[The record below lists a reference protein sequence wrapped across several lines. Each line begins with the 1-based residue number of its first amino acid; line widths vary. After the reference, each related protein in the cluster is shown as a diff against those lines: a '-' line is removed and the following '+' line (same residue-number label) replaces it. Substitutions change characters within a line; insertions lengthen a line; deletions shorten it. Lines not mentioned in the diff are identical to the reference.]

1 MVAIVSGNGLGLFNS
16 SLNQLGKR
24 GVQGNA
30 SFGQARI
37 EDYINIAEGNLV
49 IRQQGYNLAATG
61 QDIQSVLTYN
71 SKGLLNNNAQ
81 WSGEWSRRLSL
92 VGNLNEAGS
101 KIIVTAEDGHEVTF
115 NFSSANNY
123 ISKEGDGA
131 YDKLTISG
139 TTWTVTDGKTLA
151 RESYTYDAAKKTGRL
166 TGIQD
171 NNGTNL
177 VYSYDSTDRLISI
190 KDNSSL
196 NELIYQY
203 DGTSN
208 RIKRIDTKVGGV
220 VSQNVYYEYDT
231 GNRLSKVITDL
242 TPSDNQISDQ
252 QVYTT
257 TYGYDGSSSRIAS
270 ITQSDGSSVQ
280 FSYELDTVKN
290 VYRVKTVKDS
300 QGTTTFSYAA
310 NKTTVTNSLQEVWEY
325 SYDASQQLTSIKN
338 ANAEVSSFSYDADG
352 NVLTIT
358 DNESNKLTY
367 RYDSNGNLTEEY
379 GPTGKAIKYSYTN
392 NTQLTTVTEY
402 LTLAIKDASGNWV
415 LPTTGETKS
424 TQYLYDAQ
432 RLRFVISAEGA
443 VLEYIYND
451 KGQLVSKGGN
461 YQAKYASTMT
471 YAAVDTWAKKQLKKE
486 LSSYEYDVYGNL
498 KKEIHYSSID
508 ATADATTGVIK
519 NQGVMD
525 DAAELIDYVYDA
537 RGLLLQKITRRG
549 ADRATAGVTAAS
561 SVQSFAYDGMGRVLS
576 EVGSTGTT
584 SYSYGK
590 SKITVTNA
598 AGLSTVQSF
607 DSYDR
612 LTSTVQTAT
621 NLSDRTT
628 SYLYDEVGRLIYS
641 KQPSGYEQFNFYDK
655 KGRLTGV
662 VDSSGLLTEYVYN
675 KNDLQTKEIR
685 YATAVSSAGWLTNG
699 VVSKKRV
706 EEIRPA
712 VAGLDRV
719 IEKSYDSSSRLIS
732 VKQANGLIT
741 EYSYDSYGN
750 IIQTKA
756 GDRISRYFYNKD
768 NLQVAALDA
777 EGYLV
782 ETVYNSAGQKVQVN
796 RHSKVTTE
804 NLRAT
809 GTLAQLKPTGTDNTI
824 LSSFYFYDAQGQLIG
839 TVDEKKFVTA
849 YLYNQKTNSVTTRQ
863 YALATTAT
871 VSSTSAWA
879 DIIKLPADNTYQDTT
894 KSYDLQGRLIK
905 VVDPRQGTTS
915 YVYDEAGRLI
925 KETLAAS
932 TTNER
937 VAYTRYNA
945 FGEVTHMLRGE
956 AANQLTSG
964 MTADQVEQVYN
975 QYAIKTFYDA
985 VGRKTQVM
993 SAAEQLTTFYYDKAG
1008 RLTHQINAEGN
1019 VVETGYNLFGE
1030 VISSTQ
1036 YSKSLAATATD
1047 LATGTTAPSALAK
1060 AVGVGK
1066 NLKGGEL
1073 TTTFSSLVTAIK
1085 DATRDRI
1092 EKLEYDKLGKV
1103 SKKTDGLSNS
1113 ITSVYNLYGELE
1125 QQTQQVTLGTTKTTL
1140 QSSYAYSKRG
1150 ELKSTILDSTGLKNT
1165 TLKQYDAY
1173 GRVITET
1180 DANGNVT
1187 RFDYSQDQGRTIQV
1201 TSADQGVTKTTY
1213 DAWGRQLIVNRNNN
1227 LTSYTYNDQAKTLTV
1242 KSPEGLQTITQYN
1255 EFGDVVQV
1263 TQANQ
1268 GKSTYLYNDDGQK
1281 TKETNAVGAT
1291 TNYVYDKKTGLL
1303 SESTDAVGVKT
1314 SYYYDNAN
1322 RVISQIVTLS
1332 ATESQETSYSYD
1344 GLGQRLEVI
1353 EAKDSANERVTQ
1365 YGYDKAGN
1373 LISVTQDAKGLKLV
1387 TSYSYDETGR
1397 QVKVTDK
1404 GLTTVYTYDAL
1415 GRRISEV
1422 KDPGGLALKVEYRY
1436 DANGN
1441 VTRKIDEAG
1450 NSSWYVYN
1458 TMNQL
1463 VYTVNSLGGVSGS
1476 VYDLNG
1482 KVIAQYQY
1490 TALQDVSGWASKDIV
1505 TAANVTVSK
1514 TTANLIRFV
1523 YNKDGLEIYRI
1534 DAEGA
1539 VTETQYNELG
1549 KVAHVLQYD
1558 KVVTLAGEALTADG
1572 IKTALT
1578 TAKASA
1584 QTQSY
1589 YYDALGRV
1597 IYSMNAAGYVTRN
1610 DYDALNRIIRVLDFR
1625 IATTLARNSTLAQM
1639 DGVYKASALPAYVI
1653 HYMYYDKLG
1662 RKVYDLNQHGILT
1675 RYRYDELGNLTA
1687 KKETVLHYTAV
1698 LDLLRTKDAA
1708 GNLSARPPASIE
1720 NYDAG
1725 LALLT
1730 EAQYR
1735 ETNYYYDKVGR
1746 IAYQID
1752 ALGYVTRYNTNA
1764 AGQIT
1769 NTVKYTA
1776 ALAAPLSRSS
1786 TLAELNT
1793 VYLSSTPPAYTVT
1806 GTLYDAVGR
1815 KVVET
1820 NEMNLVTHYS
1830 YDALGN
1836 VVSKKVTTV
1845 TLGDLLDLLRTKD
1858 ANGVYTS
1865 ARPATTLANSNAAIL
1880 LLPATKMQETKYF
1893 YDKAGRRSHDIDAL
1907 GYVTA
1912 YSYNAQGQ
1920 QTSVKQAALNSDG
1933 ILDLL
1938 RTKDTAGNFTVPRP
1952 ALTADNLDKG
1962 IKLLAATNYRETSS
1976 YYDKDGRLSYQ
1987 IDAQGYVTRYSYDAF
2002 DNVTSTARFNAAT
2015 SLSRSSTLA
2024 QLDASYKTA
2033 TTLPEH
2039 VLTQYAYDALNRKVK
2054 ETDAEGYS
2062 IETGYDAFNNVI
2074 WVKDKLGN
2082 KGYFAYDGLNRNT
2095 VKIDPEGYVTIYT
2108 YDVFGNQLTERKY
2121 LSPANQ
2127 IDKAY
2132 DANGLYTGIKTLAS
2146 STEVAPTTQ
2155 PYWNV
2160 GVVYVDVTYQYDKL
2174 NRKTVIKDAS
2184 GAYEAYTYTDGSAQP
2199 ATYRNKLGG
2208 VYSYSYDKLG
2218 RLIKE
2223 TLPELSGGKAVTHLY
2238 EYDAF
2243 GNKTKQ
2249 VEASGLAEQRVSV
2262 YQYDN
2267 LNRLTAKIAEAVS
2280 TVQLQVKDASKPYLK
2295 GKVETTSAVA
2305 QESYQYD
2312 GYGNQ
2317 ILKTEANG
2325 AKTFSY
2331 YDKNGR
2337 KIAEVNP
2344 LGGLTRWEYNA
2355 AGLVTKLQSYETPVS
2370 LPAQAGGA
2378 VPTAPAGN
2386 VRVAE
2391 YGYDKVGRQT
2401 SVISPN
2407 IASYEYD
2414 SQGKGALITQSAI
2427 EKTYYDGNGNI
2438 IRVEDAKGNSS
2449 YTYYDKAG
2457 RKVLAVDQEGY
2468 ATSWSY
2474 GNDATSQLN
2483 ILTEVKYAKKLS
2495 RAVTGTDTFTSL
2507 TSLLV
2512 KDAENDRT
2520 TVSSYDKLGRVIK
2533 TELLNVSYSDGSVL
2547 KKASSV
2553 TYFTYNALDKV
2564 LTKTE
2569 NAGET
2574 LNITYDK
2581 LGRESIRTFGS
2592 YTDSK
2597 SATVKQRISS
2607 VYNGLGLLS
2616 SSAVLGTN
2624 DTVSTDDRVT
2634 QYSYDKLGRLI
2645 KETDVSLGHSVNYG
2659 YDLMGNRTW
2668 TSNSR
2673 KANDGITKYDETLIE
2688 YNLMGK
2694 EITRQTNEGVIPT
2707 GATAISWKTLEERE
2721 TRYNVFGE
2729 ITGKRLVKTDSTTKS
2744 TDSWQEVTEYN
2755 NQGKVW
2761 KSNAN
2766 NGVTRYYLYDRNG
2779 NATLQLDTT
2788 GTGIT
2793 AKSADQLKD
2802 LTGVSYTETVYDKRN
2817 QVVEVREPKFNQ
2829 DKLDTSLNL
2838 FNQTISRTVDKST
2851 VSLTDSANKLS
2862 FNAETQKLSIQAN
2875 AQAQRV
2881 MIKYWP
2887 KGSTATA
2894 SNTFTVDMQATTTA
2908 GLFVLDIGAIQA
2920 NIEYSYSYSSS
2931 DATGK
2936 VLDSSTGVIK
2946 RSVNVVDVFSG
2957 GTVSANPAATAT
2969 GNSVANTMGVVAV
2982 DVFNDYKL
2990 PITLIGKKGE
3000 KVTDTTDKREAYVTI
3015 YYEEGI
3021 VLEKIQVAL
3030 PSQLKGFGDG
3040 NFEVELSIDG
3050 QVYKKSVAAGSSLVE
3065 IALDNNTD
3073 KFLGGKDYT
3082 VKIYKRT
3089 SATTTELVMNTTNKV
3104 TDKIKSS
3111 FFTKPRWSEQ
3121 PPMFYAEIGELL
3133 IGEPRTI
3140 EQEGTLNNY
3149 SHLMMKNIPT
3159 GTSRVEVKYKVAGAS
3174 QWSTLTSSAALYNN
3188 TAGWYKAGLNTL
3200 ENNTLYDYQYLAY
3213 NAKGE
3218 ILGGGQGVINT
3229 ALNQATITQKALAA
3243 TDLPSVYVDKQETV
3257 NTKQDITAKSSYTN
3271 NDFKNNYHKI
3281 KSSIVTT
3288 NQDIYQGI
3296 PKFKIRYEV
3305 NTESL
3310 RGYGSNFIL
3319 KARSIY
3325 TGFDI
3330 AVSTKTSLSSN
3341 STTLFEVELTD
3352 EHYSQNLNKE
3362 GDGSAI
3368 FGTTLMVEINGG
3380 YIPIGYGLEIVDLLV
3395 EYPAPEFPLYSYLSR
3410 PNNSLTMFGPSERA
3424 LRIINQPAESTH
3436 AILYY
3441 RESGT
3446 NSPFSMSF
3454 AGYSFDL
3461 KPDGVFD
3468 FNIANLAENKK
3479 YEIQYIVYVGTN
3491 IINRQ
3496 QGMLEITDDGVKA
3509 SLTPL
3514 NYGGDGFALFAESRV
3529 NFMDQFLANKYNN
3542 QFAKLKVRKIGTTDW
3557 ENISLSSYMP
3567 TQDTRIFNSFAW
3579 NYGTRTGDYEFQ
3591 LDSFNSTTQT
3601 TPSGSIIGKL
3611 RLGSQP
3617 KVLSY
3622 IPKSFEQNQ
3631 ITFAGQPSG
3640 SSKVTVKYGTA
3651 AGLLNKTAVL
3661 TVGSDG
3667 KAILDATDLAE
3678 QNLLGSTTV
3687 YYSYETTDASG
3698 KLLNRATGYVNV
3710 GVGAGSGQHTNQ
3722 LNDSWLDF
3730 QPAQNNGSKMELFYR
3745 KRQVDAS
3752 GNFVS
3757 DLVSADINSDAYW
3770 ASSNQFQK
3778 VSLTPSNGIYRWN
3791 LNDLVPKSGF
3801 ENYEY
3806 FYQLYDSAGKVIAFV
3821 PGKLSIDSKG
3831 NGSSQQN
3838 KWVINGSGDRASQI
3852 VKSQAY
3858 NAFGEIISETD
3869 GNGNTSS
3876 LSYNTMGKLTKK
3888 VLPTV
3893 DIRKS
3898 DGTVV
3903 QGTPTLEYGYD
3914 LSGRLLTSKD
3924 ANGNINKQSYLNG
3937 RNLETGDWL
3946 VEKETHADTG
3956 EVSNAYDVYGN
3967 LIEQSNALGIKTGYS
3982 YDING
3987 NLVQITRAARTTG
4000 TVGANHITSG
4010 GVQTSL
4016 IDTFTYDELG
4026 NRLSATNALKNT
4038 TTTDYDA
4045 LGRVVQSKTAEGVT
4059 TKVDYVY
4066 DASISNLNSSK
4077 GGIRRTET
4085 DGLGKTLVDEQD
4097 YFGRTIKHTDK
4108 GAHVFTYTY
4117 NAGGWLTK
4125 QTNSQGQSIDYS
4137 YYSNGSIKEIRD
4149 TALNLLTSYRYDNNG
4164 NRIEERYQELNG
4176 KVGEPRVFQ
4185 NALINYDSL
4194 NRKISVQDQSF
4205 NIHYEYDGN
4214 GNIVHMLA
4222 NYRDAVNAAPKIQ
4235 DFWYSYDSMNR
4246 FTVSMGVLNSTT
4258 KKVERGNTGIAI
4270 SYDKLGQR
4278 LTADYG
4284 KDALNSTKA
4293 HKESYSYTT
4302 DGYLETVKN
4311 ADYTSTGTLGTQ
4323 YTVSTRYNDAL
4334 GRVTKYTD
4342 NNENSTTVYQT
4353 TTTTYSKDNQ
4363 IIEQKKE
4370 GGTGAGT
4377 TQYTYLADKV
4387 TLDKTVMT
4395 PTSGSIQTTQY
4406 AYEWWDSAKQ
4416 SKITTTVDDL
4426 KGETSLSYNINGHL
4440 SGFVDDKNA
4449 QNKRAATYINNSQ
4462 GMVLQRNE
4470 LINNTMNRYR
4480 NFYYVNGQR
4489 VGDLSNDGPS
4499 REDYVQNLQNNR
4511 ATATQAKDFKP
4522 ISSADFDQNFEPIN
4536 AQYPSSASTSYVVN
4550 NGDTLQSIALSVW
4563 GDASMWYMLADVNGL
4578 SATDKLTA
4586 GQVLTVPNKVTN
4598 IHNNNETFRPYN
4610 PGEAIGNTQ
4619 PTVPSP
4625 PPPPK
4630 PKKKCGGIAQIVMIV
4645 VAIVVTIYTAG
4656 AASAALG
4663 AASSA
4668 LAGGASVGAAAAA
4681 GAAAAGTAIA
4691 SGAAFSAGI
4700 GALAGASIGAAMVG
4714 AAVGS
4719 AASQLAGKAMG
4730 VVDSFSWSQVGMSA
4744 LTAGVT
4750 AGVGAGVTNLAK
4762 SYSWA
4767 QTAAKAINAVKN
4779 GQASFTQGI
4788 GVAAYNGA
4796 VNYGANYITN
4806 QVFGN
4811 NQSFSWASLGSSIA
4825 GSVAATGLGYTGVF
4839 NKLGAVAGNYASG
4852 IAGANIASAIDDK
4865 WFGGAKPDYLNVSMA
4880 AIANTLGSQFGESIS
4895 DNHQN
4900 LSNEMLGLQKK
4911 GFLDEDNGISINSIN
4926 QEEDMN
4932 ISRRWLQDDLLEQ
4945 IRLDA
4950 AIEISIFDSKV
4961 IEIAG
4966 GNTRGP
4972 NRATVPL
4979 EANSKFDSILNIVA
4993 DPLGLLGEV
5002 PKNLEVA
5009 SQLSKARYDD
5019 LAKKQVKLL
5028 QDAIKQQSNGNISIA
5043 PLERNISAD
5052 GRQSIDY
5059 GRSIDKLLG
5068 QYEAVIEHNR
5078 LVQTWGEDYKE
5089 IRIGKSQMTVKE
5101 FEKRVYTI
5109 QQQATDKAYDL
5120 AMKEVAP
5127 LFAKEL
5133 MAQQPQKTNFPTRIG
5148 QEIDK
5153 LVRRDLRF
5161 FAKSEGISENSKSYI
5176 WGVNRRLKD
5185 PMTKQFGIP
5194 DNRVGMNLYLDT
5206 TIALKS
5212 HATPQLQKWNQ
5223 IRPGIMIIVRPTQI
5237 GGSYGVPNVNFQAPM
5252 IPNPIYKSSKY

>member
-231 GNRLSKVITDL
+231 ANRLSKVITDL

-607 DSYDR
+607 DSYGR

-621 NLSDRTT
+621 NLSDRIT

-719 IEKSYDSSSRLIS
+719 VEKSYDSSSRLIS

-956 AANQLTSG
+956 AANQLMSG

-1019 VVETGYNLFGE
+1019 VVETGYSLFGE

-1353 EAKDSANERVTQ
+1353 EAKGSANERVTQ

-1880 LLPATKMQETKYF
+1880 LLPATKMQEKKYF

-1920 QTSVKQAALNSDG
+1920 QTSVKQTALNSDG

-2024 QLDASYKTA
+2024 QLDTSYKTA

-2039 VLTQYAYDALNRKVK
+2039 ALTQYAYDALNRKVK

-2295 GKVETTSAVA
+2295 GKVETTSSVA
-2305 QESYQYD
+2305 KESYQYD

-2370 LPAQAGGA
+2370 LPAQAGGTIPA
-2378 VPTAPAGN
+2378 TPAGN

-2483 ILTEVKYAKKLS
+2483 ILTEVKYAKKLN

-2862 FNAETQKLSIQAN
+2862 FNAETQKLSIQTN
-2875 AQAQRV
+2875 ASRV
-2881 MIKYWP
+2881 IFKYWP

-2920 NIEYSYSYSSS
+2920 NIEYSYSYTHKYNT
-2931 DATGK
+2931 DFYGVKLTDGTG
-2936 VLDSSTGVIK
+2936 TIK
-2946 RSVNVVDVFSG
+2946 RSVNIAQAFSG
-2957 GTVSANPAATAT
+2957 GKVIANPIIDI
-2969 GNSVANTMGVVAV
+2969 NDIDYSV
-2982 DVFNDYKL
+2982 K
-2990 PITLIGKKGE
+2990 GKP
-3000 KVTDTTDKREAYVTI
+3000 DI
-3015 YYEEGI
+3015 I
-3021 VLEKIQVAL
+3021 
-3030 PSQLKGFGDG
+3030 
-3040 NFEVELSIDG
+3040 N
-3050 QVYKKSVAAGSSLVE
+3050 KK
-3065 IALDNNTD
+3065 
-3073 KFLGGKDYT
+3073 Y
-3082 VKIYKRT
+3082 
-3089 SATTTELVMNTTNKV
+3089 
-3104 TDKIKSS
+3104 
-3111 FFTKPRWSEQ
+3111 
-3121 PPMFYAEIGELL
+3121 LL
-3133 IGEPRTI
+3133 I
-3140 EQEGTLNNY
+3140 
-3149 SHLMMKNIPT
+3149 KDIPVET
-3159 GTSRVEVKYKVAGAS
+3159 KRVEVKYRVNPSPESWG
-3174 QWSTLTSSAALYNN
+3174 TLIYSADFNNDYNGYLVN
-3188 TAGWYKAGLNTL
+3188 LSGLEAPDRNVMYDFVYI
-3200 ENNTLYDYQYLAY
+3200 LYD
-3213 NAKGE
+3213 AKGH
-3218 ILGGGQGVINT
+3218 ILGGNSFEYT
-3229 ALNQATITQKALAA
+3229 LSMANYWEDADPALNGNILNIF
-3243 TDLPSVYVDKQETV
+3243 DER
-3257 NTKQDITAKSSYTN
+3257 
-3271 NDFKNNYHKI
+3271 FKK
-3281 KSSIVTT
+3281 
-3288 NQDIYQGI
+3288 
-3296 PKFKIRYEV
+3296 
-3305 NTESL
+3305 
-3310 RGYGSNFIL
+3310 
-3319 KARSIY
+3319 
-3325 TGFDI
+3325 
-3330 AVSTKTSLSSN
+3330 
-3341 STTLFEVELTD
+3341 
-3352 EHYSQNLNKE
+3352 
-3362 GDGSAI
+3362 AI
-3368 FGTTLMVEINGG
+3368 FSDKDKSINGK
-3380 YIPIGYGLEIVDLLV
+3380 VDV
-3395 EYPAPEFPLYSYLSR
+3395 
-3410 PNNSLTMFGPSERA
+3410 
-3424 LRIINQPAESTH
+3424 NQ
-3436 AILYY
+3436 AISS
-3441 RESGT
+3441 SGGEVVAT
-3446 NSPFSMSF
+3446 LISNSPFKIKYTFTEAQLTSYKANKSDYQISF
-3454 AGYSFDL
+3454 FFKGKNGIYEKKDPTRYAYNGFSHLDIELEFTKDEFDRFYNINESINKVSNGFLDVKIGLYQDQRYLEIGGGLQNLSVSTAYVGPPIYNLASSSKIALYSQSTIRLTNQPLNTTSLEFFVRKQESSYFDYTL
-3461 KPDGVFD
+3461 GRFQYHFSDWKRYQATPVYDIYGEKIEGVFEIYLGD
-3468 FNIANLAENKK
+3468 LSSDNHYQFEYVSFNKME
-3479 YEIQYIVYVGTN
+3479 

-3496 QGMLEITDDGVKA
+3496 QGDFRTTKNQEGYGGIAISSVSTI
-3509 SLTPL
+3509 PL
-3514 NYGGDGFALFAESRV
+3514 NYGGNGFVMPNWGNVKEPNGYGQLGENGFAFFIPTIWDINPPAYGFPSAYVKIKYRQVGTKDWITSYAFADEKTGY
-3529 NFMDQFLANKYNN
+3529 FYWK
-3542 QFAKLKVRKIGTTDW
+3542 TDDLTAG
-3557 ENISLSSYMP
+3557 E
-3567 TQDTRIFNSFAW
+3567 
-3579 NYGTRTGDYEFQ
+3579 YEFQ
-3591 LDSFNSTTQT
+3591 VRSHKFFDEAWDDIVEDAKLNLQL
-3601 TPSGSIIGKL
+3601 IGKVSIGTE
-3611 RLGSQP
+3611 LGNL
-3617 KVLSY
+3617 KVLEQWS
-3622 IPKSFEQNQ
+3622 SSLFQNQ
-3631 ITFAGQPSG
+3631 ITFAGQPIG
-3640 SSKVTVKYGTA
+3640 SSQVTIKYGTA

-3661 TVGSDG
+3661 PVDSEG
-3667 KAILDATDLAE
+3667 KAILDILELAE

-3852 VKSQAY
+3852 VKSQTY

-3946 VEKETHADTG
+3946 VEKETHADSG

-3967 LIEQSNALGIKTGYS
+3967 LIEQSNALGVKTGYS

-3987 NLVQITRAARTTG
+3987 NLIQITRAARTAG

-4066 DASISNLNSSK
+4066 DAAISSLNGTK

-4085 DGLGKTLVDEQD
+4085 DGLGKTVVDEQD

-4125 QTNSQGQSIDYS
+4125 QTNSQGQSLEYS

-4164 NRIEERYQELNG
+4164 NRIEERYQDLNAKTGEL
-4176 KVGEPRVFQ
+4176 RVFQ

-4370 GGTGAGT
+4370 GGNGAGT

-4416 SKITTTVDDL
+4416 SKITTTVDGL

-4440 SGFVDDKNA
+4440 TDFVDDRNT
-4449 QNKRAATYINNSQ
+4449 NNRRVATYINNSQ

-4470 LINNTMNRYR
+4470 LINDSINRYR

-4598 IHNNNETFRPYN
+4598 IHNNSETFRPYN

-4645 VAIVVTIYTAG
+4645 VAVVATIFTAG
-4656 AASAALG
+4656 AALSVIAPGMSLFAGGL
-4663 AASSA
+4663 SV
-4668 LAGGASVGAAAAA
+4668 LAGTSSLGIAGSMAVAA
-4681 GAAAAGTAIA
+4681 GA
-4691 SGAAFSAGI
+4691 
-4700 GALAGASIGAAMVG
+4700 

-4719 AASQLAGKAMG
+4719 AASQLVGKAMG
-4730 VVDSFSWSQVGMSA
+4730 VVDSFSWSQVGISA
-4744 LTAGVT
+4744 LTAAAT
-4750 AGVGAGVTNLAK
+4750 AGVGGALAPAAGAAGTTGATVTQ
-4762 SYSWA
+4762 SSWA
-4767 QTAAKAINAVKN
+4767 SAAKTAINN
-4779 GQASFTQGI
+4779 GGW
-4788 GVAAYNGA
+4788 VAKGA
-4796 VNYGANYITN
+4796 VYGAVSYGSTYLAN

-4811 NQSFSWASLGSSIA
+4811 NQSFSWASLGSSIVGSIAAA
-4825 GSVAATGLGYTGVF
+4825 GIGAKGVF
-4839 NKLGAVAGNYASG
+4839 ERLGTTASPYAYSL
-4852 IAGANIASAIDDK
+4852 AGANAAAVIDDK
-4865 WFGGAKPDYLNVSMA
+4865 WFGGSKPDYLNVSMA
-4880 AIANTLGSQFGESIS
+4880 AIANTVGRQFGENAEEWFNYPTTKTLSIYDENAFSFLSTDYNSQQPMYGDASRYNGSLPDTVGLETIAISAS
-4895 DNHQN
+4895 DRKDLYLDIAKEAPKDNSLNITNALDGAKSFFQN
-4900 LSNEMLGLQKK
+4900 RAQALEEWGSASVPFQYSWATPKINTGNPRLDRYYFQPVNDVFNTTANVGWNALKLVGNTAAIVSNSPVALFSAVSGDYEASQQFYEDLYLSNPLTASIGGLRSGLGY
-4911 GFLDEDNGISINSIN
+4911 
-4926 QEEDMN
+4926 
-4932 ISRRWLQDDLLEQ
+4932 
-4945 IRLDA
+4945 IRDVR
-4950 AIEISIFDSKV
+4950 EFNK
-4961 IEIAG
+4961 
-4966 GNTRGP
+4966 
-4972 NRATVPL
+4972 ATVVGRT
-4979 EANSKFDSILNIVA
+4979 IGA
-4993 DPLGLLGEV
+4993 DQRGSASLGLLNDIPAGSTTGEV
-5002 PKNLEVA
+5002 LTASMPVTKSPGAILRDKWGYLSSAERQNLIVSKGEAVAERWVNKFEDNLNQTYFANKPKFMQAHFVEKHGPDIPLRPNLE
-5009 SQLSKARYDD
+5009 AR
-5019 LAKKQVKLL
+5019 
-5028 QDAIKQQSNGNISIA
+5028 AI
-5043 PLERNISAD
+5043 D
-5052 GRQSIDY
+5052 GRHPRTGIPSKT
-5059 GRSIDKLLG
+5059 GRPQTSSQFYSWRTQMDVINEAITRDIRGLPRYNAGLDKQGDLIPAVVGYKASGVGHGFTPTRRG
-5068 QYEAVIEHNR
+5068 QEAPSYN
-5078 LVQTWGEDYKE
+5078 
-5089 IRIGKSQMTVKE
+5089 SQMNGWKVV
-5101 FEKRVYTI
+5101 FDDDHHVPYT
-5109 QQQATDKAYDL
+5109 AY
-5120 AMKEVAP
+5120 
-5127 LFAKEL
+5127 
-5133 MAQQPQKTNFPTRIG
+5133 PT
-5148 QEIDK
+5148 K
-5153 LVRRDLRF
+5153 
-5161 FAKSEGISENSKSYI
+5161 
-5176 WGVNRRLKD
+5176 
-5185 PMTKQFGIP
+5185 
-5194 DNRVGMNLYLDT
+5194 
-5206 TIALKS
+5206 
-5212 HATPQLQKWNQ
+5212 
-5223 IRPGIMIIVRPTQI
+5223 
-5237 GGSYGVPNVNFQAPM
+5237 
-5252 IPNPIYKSSKY
+5252 

>member
-151 RESYTYDAAKKTGRL
+151 RESYTYDVAKKTGRL
-166 TGIQD
+166 TSIQD

-231 GNRLSKVITDL
+231 ANRLSKVITDL

-392 NTQLTTVTEY
+392 NTQLATVTEY

-607 DSYDR
+607 DSYGR

-621 NLSDRTT
+621 NLSDRIT

-719 IEKSYDSSSRLIS
+719 VEKSYDSSSRLIS

-804 NLRAT
+804 NLRTT

-925 KETLAAS
+925 KETLAAI

-956 AANQLTSG
+956 AANQLMSG

-1019 VVETGYNLFGE
+1019 VVETGYSLFGE

-1353 EAKDSANERVTQ
+1353 EAKGSANERVTQ

-1880 LLPATKMQETKYF
+1880 LLPATKMQEKKYF

-1920 QTSVKQAALNSDG
+1920 QTSVKQTALNSDG

-2024 QLDASYKTA
+2024 QLDTSYKTA

-2039 VLTQYAYDALNRKVK
+2039 ALTQYAYDALNRKVK

-2295 GKVETTSAVA
+2295 GKVETTSSVA
-2305 QESYQYD
+2305 KESYQYD

-2370 LPAQAGGA
+2370 LPAQAGGTIPA
-2378 VPTAPAGN
+2378 TPAGN

-2483 ILTEVKYAKKLS
+2483 ILTEVKYAKKLN

-2802 LTGVSYTETVYDKRN
+2802 LTGVSYTETVYDRRN
-2817 QVVEVREPKFNQ
+2817 QVIEVREPKFNQ

-2862 FNAETQKLSIQAN
+2862 FNAETQKLSIQTN
-2875 AQAQRV
+2875 ASRV
-2881 MIKYWP
+2881 IFKYWP

-2936 VLDSSTGVIK
+2936 VLDSGTGVIK

-2957 GTVSANPAATAT
+2957 GTVSANPSLVPNISTIPKATLST
-2969 GNSVANTMGVVAV
+2969 NSVEDSLEVNYNLKDVVTITQQTITGTQKV
-2982 DVFNDYKL
+2982 WKGIKEDYLNSITIKL
-2990 PITLIGKKGE
+2990 PVLNSYTGDFVVKVVINTKEITKTFSNNTSVAILDGINSFVSAETIKIQISKKHDNE
-3000 KVTDTTDKREAYVTI
+3000 ELKVTDYNFVWKNKEDYNLVEDINATNSFLNTYGLVGGKYYKNITTDFISTIKNIRSSYQTIVFNNMPEGVTNFLFYTKGEGDQGWKEADYRGVLRKFIDDKGYIVYQSPSNFEFQYFGVDALGNKLVGGRGRYIFDNQNYTANIVEHSSIRIEDNLFLNSKGSISSSSDIIAYENRILKLKNQRQDVSKVLLFIDGHSIFMEKDETVNGQFNMNLWKFDQIFEGNSSSDRKLEYVSLDINGNVVSRQIVTFDFNYIKSVNPINIDGNGFIIASYNDI
-3015 YYEEGI
+3015 YAASDDYNSGYI
-3021 VLEKIQVAL
+3021 RL
-3030 PSQLKGFGDG
+3030 LKGYNSYAVDSKPYIYAFNQKNDKYMA
-3040 NFEVELSIDG
+3040 NEVEFEIFYNNPSYFFYPYISSKRLNLDRGFFYGKVWWSDIVGKEGDYNFRLKAL
-3050 QVYKKSVAAGSSLVE
+3050 YKDN
-3065 IALDNNTD
+3065 ALDN
-3073 KFLGGKDYT
+3073 
-3082 VKIYKRT
+3082 V
-3089 SATTTELVMNTTNKV
+3089 V
-3104 TDKIKSS
+3104 
-3111 FFTKPRWSEQ
+3111 
-3121 PPMFYAEIGELL
+3121 
-3133 IGEPRTI
+3133 
-3140 EQEGTLNNY
+3140 
-3149 SHLMMKNIPT
+3149 
-3159 GTSRVEVKYKVAGAS
+3159 
-3174 QWSTLTSSAALYNN
+3174 
-3188 TAGWYKAGLNTL
+3188 
-3200 ENNTLYDYQYLAY
+3200 
-3213 NAKGE
+3213 
-3218 ILGGGQGVINT
+3218 
-3229 ALNQATITQKALAA
+3229 
-3243 TDLPSVYVDKQETV
+3243 
-3257 NTKQDITAKSSYTN
+3257 
-3271 NDFKNNYHKI
+3271 
-3281 KSSIVTT
+3281 
-3288 NQDIYQGI
+3288 
-3296 PKFKIRYEV
+3296 EV
-3305 NTESL
+3305 NTVIGAL
-3310 RGYGSNFIL
+3310 
-3319 KARSIY
+3319 
-3325 TGFDI
+3325 
-3330 AVSTKTSLSSN
+3330 SLSAYKNSKQRYDFTLNSYVSQDYASN
-3341 STTLFEVELTD
+3341 KV
-3352 EHYSQNLNKE
+3352 
-3362 GDGSAI
+3362 
-3368 FGTTLMVEINGG
+3368 V
-3380 YIPIGYGLEIVDLLV
+3380 
-3395 EYPAPEFPLYSYLSR
+3395 
-3410 PNNSLTMFGPSERA
+3410 
-3424 LRIINQPAESTH
+3424 
-3436 AILYY
+3436 
-3441 RESGT
+3441 
-3446 NSPFSMSF
+3446 FS
-3454 AGYSFDL
+3454 
-3461 KPDGVFD
+3461 
-3468 FNIANLAENKK
+3468 
-3479 YEIQYIVYVGTN
+3479 
-3491 IINRQ
+3491 
-3496 QGMLEITDDGVKA
+3496 
-3509 SLTPL
+3509 
-3514 NYGGDGFALFAESRV
+3514 
-3529 NFMDQFLANKYNN
+3529 
-3542 QFAKLKVRKIGTTDW
+3542 
-3557 ENISLSSYMP
+3557 
-3567 TQDTRIFNSFAW
+3567 
-3579 NYGTRTGDYEFQ
+3579 
-3591 LDSFNSTTQT
+3591 
-3601 TPSGSIIGKL
+3601 
-3611 RLGSQP
+3611 
-3617 KVLSY
+3617 
-3622 IPKSFEQNQ
+3622 
-3631 ITFAGQPSG
+3631 GQPIG
-3640 SSKVTVKYGTA
+3640 SSKIRVKYGTSVNN
-3651 AGLLNKTAVL
+3651 LNSESILNIDAN
-3661 TVGSDG
+3661 G
-3667 KAILDATDLAE
+3667 KAILDVSDQVFL
-3678 QNLLGSTTV
+3678 NILGTV
-3687 YYSYETTDASG
+3687 PIYYSYET
-3698 KLLNRATGYVNV
+3698 LNSSDQIINKATGSVEV
-3710 GVGAGSGQHTNQ
+3710 GLGGGKSLHTNS
-3722 LNDSWLDF
+3722 LTDRWLDF

-3946 VEKETHADTG
+3946 VEKETHADSG

-3967 LIEQSNALGIKTGYS
+3967 LIEQSNALGVKTGYS

-3987 NLVQITRAARTTG
+3987 NLIQITRAARTAG

-4016 IDTFTYDELG
+4016 IDTFTYDELR

-4108 GAHVFTYTY
+4108 GEHVFTYTY

-4363 IIEQKKE
+4363 IIEQKK
-4370 GGTGAGT
+4370 
-4377 TQYTYLADKV
+4377 
-4387 TLDKTVMT
+4387 
-4395 PTSGSIQTTQY
+4395 
-4406 AYEWWDSAKQ
+4406 
-4416 SKITTTVDDL
+4416 
-4426 KGETSLSYNINGHL
+4426 
-4440 SGFVDDKNA
+4440 
-4449 QNKRAATYINNSQ
+4449 
-4462 GMVLQRNE
+4462 
-4470 LINNTMNRYR
+4470 
-4480 NFYYVNGQR
+4480 
-4489 VGDLSNDGPS
+4489 
-4499 REDYVQNLQNNR
+4499 
-4511 ATATQAKDFKP
+4511 
-4522 ISSADFDQNFEPIN
+4522 
-4536 AQYPSSASTSYVVN
+4536 
-4550 NGDTLQSIALSVW
+4550 
-4563 GDASMWYMLADVNGL
+4563 
-4578 SATDKLTA
+4578 
-4586 GQVLTVPNKVTN
+4586 
-4598 IHNNNETFRPYN
+4598 
-4610 PGEAIGNTQ
+4610 
-4619 PTVPSP
+4619 
-4625 PPPPK
+4625 
-4630 PKKKCGGIAQIVMIV
+4630 
-4645 VAIVVTIYTAG
+4645 
-4656 AASAALG
+4656 
-4663 AASSA
+4663 
-4668 LAGGASVGAAAAA
+4668 
-4681 GAAAAGTAIA
+4681 
-4691 SGAAFSAGI
+4691 
-4700 GALAGASIGAAMVG
+4700 
-4714 AAVGS
+4714 
-4719 AASQLAGKAMG
+4719 
-4730 VVDSFSWSQVGMSA
+4730 
-4744 LTAGVT
+4744 
-4750 AGVGAGVTNLAK
+4750 
-4762 SYSWA
+4762 
-4767 QTAAKAINAVKN
+4767 
-4779 GQASFTQGI
+4779 
-4788 GVAAYNGA
+4788 
-4796 VNYGANYITN
+4796 
-4806 QVFGN
+4806 
-4811 NQSFSWASLGSSIA
+4811 
-4825 GSVAATGLGYTGVF
+4825 
-4839 NKLGAVAGNYASG
+4839 
-4852 IAGANIASAIDDK
+4852 
-4865 WFGGAKPDYLNVSMA
+4865 
-4880 AIANTLGSQFGESIS
+4880 
-4895 DNHQN
+4895 
-4900 LSNEMLGLQKK
+4900 
-4911 GFLDEDNGISINSIN
+4911 
-4926 QEEDMN
+4926 
-4932 ISRRWLQDDLLEQ
+4932 RRWYWCGYN
-4945 IRLDA
+4945 
-4950 AIEISIFDSKV
+4950 AI
-4961 IEIAG
+4961 
-4966 GNTRGP
+4966 
-4972 NRATVPL
+4972 
-4979 EANSKFDSILNIVA
+4979 
-4993 DPLGLLGEV
+4993 
-5002 PKNLEVA
+5002 
-5009 SQLSKARYDD
+5009 
-5019 LAKKQVKLL
+5019 
-5028 QDAIKQQSNGNISIA
+5028 
-5043 PLERNISAD
+5043 
-5052 GRQSIDY
+5052 
-5059 GRSIDKLLG
+5059 
-5068 QYEAVIEHNR
+5068 
-5078 LVQTWGEDYKE
+5078 
-5089 IRIGKSQMTVKE
+5089 
-5101 FEKRVYTI
+5101 
-5109 QQQATDKAYDL
+5109 
-5120 AMKEVAP
+5120 
-5127 LFAKEL
+5127 
-5133 MAQQPQKTNFPTRIG
+5133 
-5148 QEIDK
+5148 
-5153 LVRRDLRF
+5153 
-5161 FAKSEGISENSKSYI
+5161 
-5176 WGVNRRLKD
+5176 
-5185 PMTKQFGIP
+5185 
-5194 DNRVGMNLYLDT
+5194 YL
-5206 TIALKS
+5206 
-5212 HATPQLQKWNQ
+5212 PC
-5223 IRPGIMIIVRPTQI
+5223 R
-5237 GGSYGVPNVNFQAPM
+5237 
-5252 IPNPIYKSSKY
+5252 

>member
-81 WSGEWSRRLSL
+81 WSGEWSRRLTL

-166 TGIQD
+166 TSIQD

-208 RIKRIDTKVGGV
+208 RIKRIDTKVGGAI
-220 VSQNVYYEYDT
+220 SQNVYYEYDT
-231 GNRLSKVITDL
+231 ANRLTKVITDL
-242 TPSDNQISDQ
+242 TPSDNLITDQ
-252 QVYTT
+252 KVYTT

-280 FSYELDTVKN
+280 FGYELDTANN
-290 VYRVKTVKDS
+290 VYRVTSVKDS

-325 SYDASQQLTSIKN
+325 SYDANRQLTSIKN

-392 NTQLTTVTEY
+392 NTQLATVTEY
-402 LTLAIKDASGNWV
+402 LTLAVKDASGNWV

-443 VLEYIYND
+443 VVEYIYND

-461 YQAKYASTMT
+461 YQAKYTSTMT
-471 YAAVDTWAKKQLKKE
+471 YAAVDTWVKKQLKKE

-519 NQGVMD
+519 NLGIVD

-549 ADRATAGVTAAS
+549 ADRTTAGTTAAS
-561 SVQSFAYDGMGRVLS
+561 SVQSFAYDGMGRVLT

-584 SYSYGK
+584 SYSYGA

-607 DSYDR
+607 DSYGR

-621 NLSDRTT
+621 NLPDRTT
-628 SYLYDEVGRLIYS
+628 SYLYNEAGRLIYS

-685 YATAVSSAGWLTNG
+685 YATAVSSAGWLANG

-719 IEKSYDSSSRLIS
+719 VEKSYDSSSRLIS

-750 IIQTKA
+750 ITQTKA

-804 NLRAT
+804 SLRAT

-925 KETLAAS
+925 KETLAAN

-945 FGEVTHMLRGE
+945 FGEVTQTLREE
-956 AANQLTSG
+956 AANQLTTG

-975 QYAIKTFYDA
+975 QYAIKSFYDA
-985 VGRKTQVM
+985 AGRKTQVM
-993 SAAEQLTTFYYDKAG
+993 SAAGQLTTFYYDKAG

-1019 VVETGYNLFGE
+1019 VVETGYGLFGE

-1047 LATGTTAPSALAK
+1047 LATGTTAPSALAN

-1113 ITSVYNLYGELE
+1113 IASVYNLYGELE
-1125 QQTQQVTLGTTKTTL
+1125 QQTQQVTLGATKTTL

-1201 TSADQGVTKTTY
+1201 TSADNGVTKTTY

-1242 KSPEGLQTITQYN
+1242 KSPEGLQTTTQYN

-1268 GKSTYLYNDDGQK
+1268 GKSSYLYNDDGQK
-1281 TKETNAVGAT
+1281 TKETNAVAAT

-1344 GLGQRLEVI
+1344 GLGQRLEVT
-1353 EAKDSANERVTQ
+1353 EAKGSANERVTQ

-1441 VTRKIDEAG
+1441 VTRKIDEAS

-1458 TMNQL
+1458 AMNQL
-1463 VYTVNSLGGVSGS
+1463 VYTINSLGVVSGS

-1482 KVIAQYQY
+1482 KVIAQYHY
-1490 TALQDVSGWASKDIV
+1490 TAVQDVSGWASKDIV

-1514 TTANLIRFV
+1514 TTANLTRFV

-1558 KVVTLAGEALTADG
+1558 KVVTLTGEVLTADG

-1589 YYDALGRV
+1589 YYDALGRMV
-1597 IYSMNAAGYVTRN
+1597 YSMNAAGYVTRN
-1610 DYDALNRIIRVLDFR
+1610 VYNALNQIIQVWDFR
-1625 IATTLARNSTLAQM
+1625 VATTLARNSTFAQM
-1639 DGVYKASALPAYVI
+1639 NAVYTVSPPAYFI

-1675 RYRYDELGNLTA
+1675 RYRYDELGNLIS
-1687 KKETVLHYTAV
+1687 KKETVLHYGTI

-1708 GNLSARPPASIE
+1708 GNLSARPPATIE

-1769 NTVKYTA
+1769 KTFKYTT
-1776 ALAAPLSRSS
+1776 ALAASLSRSS
-1786 TLAELNT
+1786 TLAQLNT
-1793 VYLSSTPPAYTVT
+1793 VYLAATPPAYTANES
-1806 GTLYDAVGR
+1806 LYDAVGR

-1820 NEMNLVTHYS
+1820 NELGFFTHYS

-1845 TLGDLLDLLRTKD
+1845 TVENLLDLLRTKD

-1865 ARPATTLANSNAAIL
+1865 ARPATTVANCNAAIL
-1880 LLPATKMQETKYF
+1880 LLPASKMQETKYF

-1920 QTSVKQAALNSDG
+1920 QTSVKQTALNSDG

-2015 SLSRSSTLA
+2015 SLSRSSTLT
-2024 QLDASYKTA
+2024 QLDASYNIA
-2033 TTLPEH
+2033 TLPEH
-2039 VLTQYAYDALNRKVK
+2039 AFTQYAYDALNRKVK
-2054 ETDAEGYS
+2054 ETDAQGYS

-2108 YDVFGNQLTERKY
+2108 YDVFGNQVTERKF
-2121 LSPANQ
+2121 LSPVNQ
-2127 IDKAY
+2127 IDKTY
-2132 DANGLYTGIKTLAS
+2132 DANGLYTGIKTLTS

-2160 GVVYVDVTYQYDKL
+2160 GVVYADVTYQYDKL

-2208 VYSYSYDKLG
+2208 EYSYSYDKLG

-2223 TLPELSGGKAVTHLY
+2223 TLPEPSGGKPVTHLY
-2238 EYDAF
+2238 EYDAY

-2249 VEASGLAEQRVSV
+2249 VEASGLTEQRVSV

-2267 LNRLTAKIAEAVS
+2267 LNRLTAKIAEAVG
-2280 TVQLQVKDASKPYLK
+2280 TVQLQVKDATKPYLK
-2295 GKVETTSAVA
+2295 GKVETTSSVA
-2305 QESYQYD
+2305 KESYQYD

-2331 YDKNGR
+2331 YDKNAR

-2355 AGLVTKLQSYETPVS
+2355 AGLVTKLQSYETPVT

-2378 VPTAPAGN
+2378 VPAAPAGN
-2386 VRVAE
+2386 VRVVE

-2401 SVISPN
+2401 SVLSPN

-2449 YTYYDKAG
+2449 YSYYDKAG
-2457 RKVLAVDQEGY
+2457 RKILAIDQEGY

-2474 GNDATSQLN
+2474 GNDTTSQLS

-2495 RAVTGTDTFTSL
+2495 RAVTGADTFTSL
-2507 TSLLV
+2507 TASLV
-2512 KDAENDRT
+2512 KDAGNDRT
-2520 TVSSYDKLGRVIK
+2520 TVSTYDKLGRVIK
-2533 TELLNVSYSDGSVL
+2533 TELLNVSYSDSGVL
-2547 KKASSV
+2547 KTASSM

-2564 LTKTE
+2564 LTKKE
-2569 NAGET
+2569 GAGET

-2597 SATVKQRISS
+2597 GVTLKQRISS

-2694 EITRQTNEGVIPT
+2694 EITRQTNEGIIPT
-2707 GATAISWKTLEERE
+2707 GASVISWKTLEERE

-2851 VSLTDSANKLS
+2851 VSLTDSASKLS

-2875 AQAQRV
+2875 AQAKRV

-2894 SNTFTVDMQATTTA
+2894 SNTLTVDMQATTTA

-2920 NIEYSYSYSSS
+2920 NIDYSYSYSSS
-2931 DATGK
+2931 DYYGGSFESGTGA
-2936 VLDSSTGVIK
+2936 IK

-2957 GTVSANPAATAT
+2957 GTV
-2969 GNSVANTMGVVAV
+2969 
-2982 DVFNDYKL
+2982 
-2990 PITLIGKKGE
+2990 
-3000 KVTDTTDKREAYVTI
+3000 
-3015 YYEEGI
+3015 
-3021 VLEKIQVAL
+3021 
-3030 PSQLKGFGDG
+3030 
-3040 NFEVELSIDG
+3040 
-3050 QVYKKSVAAGSSLVE
+3050 
-3065 IALDNNTD
+3065 
-3073 KFLGGKDYT
+3073 
-3082 VKIYKRT
+3082 
-3089 SATTTELVMNTTNKV
+3089 
-3104 TDKIKSS
+3104 
-3111 FFTKPRWSEQ
+3111 
-3121 PPMFYAEIGELL
+3121 
-3133 IGEPRTI
+3133 
-3140 EQEGTLNNY
+3140 
-3149 SHLMMKNIPT
+3149 
-3159 GTSRVEVKYKVAGAS
+3159 
-3174 QWSTLTSSAALYNN
+3174 
-3188 TAGWYKAGLNTL
+3188 
-3200 ENNTLYDYQYLAY
+3200 
-3213 NAKGE
+3213 
-3218 ILGGGQGVINT
+3218 
-3229 ALNQATITQKALAA
+3229 
-3243 TDLPSVYVDKQETV
+3243 
-3257 NTKQDITAKSSYTN
+3257 
-3271 NDFKNNYHKI
+3271 
-3281 KSSIVTT
+3281 
-3288 NQDIYQGI
+3288 
-3296 PKFKIRYEV
+3296 
-3305 NTESL
+3305 
-3310 RGYGSNFIL
+3310 
-3319 KARSIY
+3319 
-3325 TGFDI
+3325 
-3330 AVSTKTSLSSN
+3330 
-3341 STTLFEVELTD
+3341 
-3352 EHYSQNLNKE
+3352 
-3362 GDGSAI
+3362 
-3368 FGTTLMVEINGG
+3368 
-3380 YIPIGYGLEIVDLLV
+3380 
-3395 EYPAPEFPLYSYLSR
+3395 
-3410 PNNSLTMFGPSERA
+3410 
-3424 LRIINQPAESTH
+3424 
-3436 AILYY
+3436 
-3441 RESGT
+3441 
-3446 NSPFSMSF
+3446 
-3454 AGYSFDL
+3454 
-3461 KPDGVFD
+3461 
-3468 FNIANLAENKK
+3468 
-3479 YEIQYIVYVGTN
+3479 
-3491 IINRQ
+3491 
-3496 QGMLEITDDGVKA
+3496 
-3509 SLTPL
+3509 
-3514 NYGGDGFALFAESRV
+3514 
-3529 NFMDQFLANKYNN
+3529 
-3542 QFAKLKVRKIGTTDW
+3542 
-3557 ENISLSSYMP
+3557 
-3567 TQDTRIFNSFAW
+3567 
-3579 NYGTRTGDYEFQ
+3579 
-3591 LDSFNSTTQT
+3591 
-3601 TPSGSIIGKL
+3601 
-3611 RLGSQP
+3611 
-3617 KVLSY
+3617 
-3622 IPKSFEQNQ
+3622 
-3631 ITFAGQPSG
+3631 
-3640 SSKVTVKYGTA
+3640 
-3651 AGLLNKTAVL
+3651 
-3661 TVGSDG
+3661 
-3667 KAILDATDLAE
+3667 
-3678 QNLLGSTTV
+3678 
-3687 YYSYETTDASG
+3687 
-3698 KLLNRATGYVNV
+3698 
-3710 GVGAGSGQHTNQ
+3710 
-3722 LNDSWLDF
+3722 
-3730 QPAQNNGSKMELFYR
+3730 
-3745 KRQVDAS
+3745 
-3752 GNFVS
+3752 
-3757 DLVSADINSDAYW
+3757 
-3770 ASSNQFQK
+3770 
-3778 VSLTPSNGIYRWN
+3778 
-3791 LNDLVPKSGF
+3791 
-3801 ENYEY
+3801 
-3806 FYQLYDSAGKVIAFV
+3806 
-3821 PGKLSIDSKG
+3821 
-3831 NGSSQQN
+3831 
-3838 KWVINGSGDRASQI
+3838 
-3852 VKSQAY
+3852 
-3858 NAFGEIISETD
+3858 
-3869 GNGNTSS
+3869 
-3876 LSYNTMGKLTKK
+3876 
-3888 VLPTV
+3888 
-3893 DIRKS
+3893 
-3898 DGTVV
+3898 
-3903 QGTPTLEYGYD
+3903 
-3914 LSGRLLTSKD
+3914 
-3924 ANGNINKQSYLNG
+3924 
-3937 RNLETGDWL
+3937 
-3946 VEKETHADTG
+3946 
-3956 EVSNAYDVYGN
+3956 
-3967 LIEQSNALGIKTGYS
+3967 
-3982 YDING
+3982 
-3987 NLVQITRAARTTG
+3987 
-4000 TVGANHITSG
+4000 
-4010 GVQTSL
+4010 
-4016 IDTFTYDELG
+4016 
-4026 NRLSATNALKNT
+4026 
-4038 TTTDYDA
+4038 
-4045 LGRVVQSKTAEGVT
+4045 
-4059 TKVDYVY
+4059 
-4066 DASISNLNSSK
+4066 
-4077 GGIRRTET
+4077 
-4085 DGLGKTLVDEQD
+4085 
-4097 YFGRTIKHTDK
+4097 
-4108 GAHVFTYTY
+4108 
-4117 NAGGWLTK
+4117 
-4125 QTNSQGQSIDYS
+4125 
-4137 YYSNGSIKEIRD
+4137 
-4149 TALNLLTSYRYDNNG
+4149 
-4164 NRIEERYQELNG
+4164 
-4176 KVGEPRVFQ
+4176 
-4185 NALINYDSL
+4185 
-4194 NRKISVQDQSF
+4194 
-4205 NIHYEYDGN
+4205 
-4214 GNIVHMLA
+4214 
-4222 NYRDAVNAAPKIQ
+4222 
-4235 DFWYSYDSMNR
+4235 
-4246 FTVSMGVLNSTT
+4246 
-4258 KKVERGNTGIAI
+4258 
-4270 SYDKLGQR
+4270 
-4278 LTADYG
+4278 
-4284 KDALNSTKA
+4284 
-4293 HKESYSYTT
+4293 
-4302 DGYLETVKN
+4302 
-4311 ADYTSTGTLGTQ
+4311 
-4323 YTVSTRYNDAL
+4323 
-4334 GRVTKYTD
+4334 
-4342 NNENSTTVYQT
+4342 
-4353 TTTTYSKDNQ
+4353 
-4363 IIEQKKE
+4363 
-4370 GGTGAGT
+4370 
-4377 TQYTYLADKV
+4377 
-4387 TLDKTVMT
+4387 
-4395 PTSGSIQTTQY
+4395 
-4406 AYEWWDSAKQ
+4406 
-4416 SKITTTVDDL
+4416 
-4426 KGETSLSYNINGHL
+4426 
-4440 SGFVDDKNA
+4440 
-4449 QNKRAATYINNSQ
+4449 
-4462 GMVLQRNE
+4462 
-4470 LINNTMNRYR
+4470 
-4480 NFYYVNGQR
+4480 
-4489 VGDLSNDGPS
+4489 
-4499 REDYVQNLQNNR
+4499 
-4511 ATATQAKDFKP
+4511 
-4522 ISSADFDQNFEPIN
+4522 
-4536 AQYPSSASTSYVVN
+4536 
-4550 NGDTLQSIALSVW
+4550 
-4563 GDASMWYMLADVNGL
+4563 
-4578 SATDKLTA
+4578 
-4586 GQVLTVPNKVTN
+4586 
-4598 IHNNNETFRPYN
+4598 
-4610 PGEAIGNTQ
+4610 
-4619 PTVPSP
+4619 
-4625 PPPPK
+4625 
-4630 PKKKCGGIAQIVMIV
+4630 
-4645 VAIVVTIYTAG
+4645 
-4656 AASAALG
+4656 
-4663 AASSA
+4663 
-4668 LAGGASVGAAAAA
+4668 
-4681 GAAAAGTAIA
+4681 
-4691 SGAAFSAGI
+4691 
-4700 GALAGASIGAAMVG
+4700 
-4714 AAVGS
+4714 
-4719 AASQLAGKAMG
+4719 
-4730 VVDSFSWSQVGMSA
+4730 
-4744 LTAGVT
+4744 
-4750 AGVGAGVTNLAK
+4750 
-4762 SYSWA
+4762 
-4767 QTAAKAINAVKN
+4767 
-4779 GQASFTQGI
+4779 
-4788 GVAAYNGA
+4788 
-4796 VNYGANYITN
+4796 
-4806 QVFGN
+4806 
-4811 NQSFSWASLGSSIA
+4811 
-4825 GSVAATGLGYTGVF
+4825 
-4839 NKLGAVAGNYASG
+4839 
-4852 IAGANIASAIDDK
+4852 
-4865 WFGGAKPDYLNVSMA
+4865 
-4880 AIANTLGSQFGESIS
+4880 
-4895 DNHQN
+4895 
-4900 LSNEMLGLQKK
+4900 
-4911 GFLDEDNGISINSIN
+4911 
-4926 QEEDMN
+4926 
-4932 ISRRWLQDDLLEQ
+4932 
-4945 IRLDA
+4945 
-4950 AIEISIFDSKV
+4950 
-4961 IEIAG
+4961 
-4966 GNTRGP
+4966 
-4972 NRATVPL
+4972 
-4979 EANSKFDSILNIVA
+4979 
-4993 DPLGLLGEV
+4993 
-5002 PKNLEVA
+5002 
-5009 SQLSKARYDD
+5009 
-5019 LAKKQVKLL
+5019 
-5028 QDAIKQQSNGNISIA
+5028 
-5043 PLERNISAD
+5043 
-5052 GRQSIDY
+5052 
-5059 GRSIDKLLG
+5059 
-5068 QYEAVIEHNR
+5068 
-5078 LVQTWGEDYKE
+5078 
-5089 IRIGKSQMTVKE
+5089 
-5101 FEKRVYTI
+5101 
-5109 QQQATDKAYDL
+5109 
-5120 AMKEVAP
+5120 
-5127 LFAKEL
+5127 
-5133 MAQQPQKTNFPTRIG
+5133 
-5148 QEIDK
+5148 
-5153 LVRRDLRF
+5153 
-5161 FAKSEGISENSKSYI
+5161 
-5176 WGVNRRLKD
+5176 
-5185 PMTKQFGIP
+5185 
-5194 DNRVGMNLYLDT
+5194 
-5206 TIALKS
+5206 
-5212 HATPQLQKWNQ
+5212 
-5223 IRPGIMIIVRPTQI
+5223 
-5237 GGSYGVPNVNFQAPM
+5237 
-5252 IPNPIYKSSKY
+5252 